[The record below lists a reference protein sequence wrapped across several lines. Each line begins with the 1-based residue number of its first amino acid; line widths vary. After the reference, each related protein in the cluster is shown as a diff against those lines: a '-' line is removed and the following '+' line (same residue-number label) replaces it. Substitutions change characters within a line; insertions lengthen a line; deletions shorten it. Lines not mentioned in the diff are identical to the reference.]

1 MWKLKRHTNRADKES
16 NAAMALLGFEVALTK
31 SDMECTDGLVLNGRR
46 TDRRPLGAD
55 QNHPRRLG
63 PKPFGGTIRLQ
74 HQRRD
79 CET

>member
-1 MWKLKRHTNRADKES
+1 MWKLKRHADRADKKS

-31 SDMECTDGLVLNGRR
+31 PGMECTDGLVRSGRR

-63 PKPFGGTIRLQ
+63 LKPFGGTIGLQ